1 MAALDDRAIELEG
14 FKSDE
19 EDTTTDVEGKLDFLV
34 DHSLH
39 RFQFALARGGGSV
52 CPAMGRSS
60 NWARH
65 LGCLV

>member
-39 RFQFALARGGGSV
+39 RFQSSLAWGGGSV
-52 CPAMGRSS
+52 CPAMGRNS
-60 NWARH
+60 NWAHR
-65 LGCLV
+65 LGYLV